1 MVEDVFPPMGWNL
14 AAREWGNKRE
24 RRRDANGGSVFGVLV
39 LNPETGEAEVLLHP
53 SFNRADWLTK
63 ADALSDVIGLLRRDY
78 DGVLSAKS
86 VASQE
91 DQGKV
96 V

>member
-14 AAREWGNKRE
+14 AAREWGNKRD
-24 RRRDANGGSVFGVLV
+24 RRRDAKEGNVFGVLI

-63 ADALSDVIGLLRRDY
+63 ADALSDVMGLLQRDY
-78 DGVLSAKS
+78 EKVLDVKSAACRGAEDGVA
-86 VASQE
+86 
-91 DQGKV
+91 
-96 V
+96 

>member
-24 RRRDANGGSVFGVLV
+24 RRRDAKEGHVFGVLV

-53 SFNRADWLTK
+53 SFGRYDWLTK
-63 ADALSDVIGLLRRDY
+63 ADALSDVTGLLEREY
-78 DGVLSAKS
+78 DTALKHHAGV
-86 VASQE
+86 
-91 DQGKV
+91 
-96 V
+96 